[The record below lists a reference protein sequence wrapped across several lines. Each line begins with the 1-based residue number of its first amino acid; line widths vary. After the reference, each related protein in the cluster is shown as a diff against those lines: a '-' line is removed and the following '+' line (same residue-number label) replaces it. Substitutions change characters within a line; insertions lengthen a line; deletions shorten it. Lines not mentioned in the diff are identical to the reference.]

1 MTCKSE
7 NSSESEPKIK
17 QILEEFLAEQKQNL
31 KPQSYSGYE
40 TAMRYFE
47 RFLDFYG
54 MERLEEEDLT
64 EEDRELF
71 EELYEEEGT
80 EYCEIFGPGHI
91 GFREIESFLGE
102 YVILN
107 AATSKNFL
115 KVVGRVMHKLVQ
127 WLHEKGYMVDEVYE
141 KTNERVNELKADLP
155 ATMEVSKLM
164 SEYATKSP
172 RGKYTEELNSRFTIK
187 KIEPGKLWLE
197 DFLGSGELIG
207 PVFVSGEISSM
218 SRVGWT
224 VVLRIGKQGDVW
236 RISGSTGVY
245 PLSEY

>member
-1 MTCKSE
+1 ME
-7 NSSESEPKIK
+7 NTVRKTIQE
-17 QILEEFLAEQKQNL
+17 ILEEFLAEQKQNL

-54 MERLEEEDLT
+54 MERLEEGDLD

-91 GFREIESFLGE
+91 GYVEIESFLGE
-102 YVILN
+102 YVILY

-115 KVVGRVMHKLVQ
+115 KVVGRAMHKLVQ
-127 WLHEKGYMVDEVYE
+127 WLHEKGYMADEVYE

-155 ATMEVSKLM
+155 ATMEVGKLM
-164 SEYATKSP
+164 SEYAGKSP
-172 RGKYTEELNSRFTIK
+172 RGQYTEELNSRFNIK

-197 DFLGSGELIG
+197 DYIVSEELIG
-207 PVFVSGEISSM
+207 PVLVSGEISSM
-218 SRVGWT
+218 CRVGWT
-224 VVLRIGKQGDVW
+224 VVLWMGKKGDVW
-236 RISGSTGVY
+236 RIIGIKGVY
-245 PLSEY
+245 PLSDH

>member
-1 MTCKSE
+1 MKSTVE
-7 NSSESEPKIK
+7 KTINDVF
-17 QILEEFLAEQKQNL
+17 EEFLAEQKQNL

-40 TAMRYFE
+40 TAMSYFE
-47 RFLDFYG
+47 RFLDVYG
-54 MERLEEEDLT
+54 PERLEKEGLT
-64 EEDRELF
+64 EADLELY

-80 EYCEIFGPGHI
+80 EYCEIFGPGQI
-91 GFREIESFLGE
+91 GYAEMEGFLAE

-127 WLHEKGYMVDEVYE
+127 WLHEKGYMADEVYE

-172 RGKYTEELNSRFTIK
+172 RGKYTEELNSRFNIK

-207 PVFVSGEISSM
+207 PVFVSEKISSM
-218 SRVGWT
+218 CRVGWT
-224 VVLRIGKQGDVW
+224 FVLWIGKKGDEW
-236 RISGSTGVY
+236 RILDSRAVY
-245 PLSEY
+245 PFSDY

>member
-1 MTCKSE
+1 MKSTVE
-7 NSSESEPKIK
+7 KTINDV
-17 QILEEFLAEQKQNL
+17 LEEFLAEQKQNL

-40 TAMRYFE
+40 TTMKYFE

-54 MERLEEEDLT
+54 PERLEEEDLT
-64 EEDRELF
+64 EEELELY
-71 EELYEEEGT
+71 EELSEEEGT
-80 EYCEIFGPGHI
+80 EYCDIFGPGHI
-91 GFREIESFLGE
+91 GYAEMEEFLGG

-115 KVVGRVMHKLVQ
+115 KVVGRAMHKLVQ
-127 WLHEKGYMVDEVYE
+127 WLHENGYMADEVYE

-172 RGKYTEELNSRFTIK
+172 RGKYTEELNSRFNIK

-197 DFLGSGELIG
+197 DYIVSKELIG
-207 PVFVSGEISSM
+207 SVLVSGEISSM
-218 SRVGWT
+218 CRVGWT
-224 VVLRIGKQGDVW
+224 VVLWMGKKGDVW
-236 RISGSTGVY
+236 RIIGSKGVY

>member
-1 MTCKSE
+1 MKMTVK
-7 NSSESEPKIK
+7 KTIDDV
-17 QILEEFLAEQKQNL
+17 LEEFLAEQKQNL

-47 RFLDFYG
+47 HFLDGYG
-54 MERLEEEDLT
+54 LELLEEEDLG
-64 EEDRELF
+64 EEDL
-71 EELYEEEGT
+71 ELYEELSEEEGL
-80 EYCEIFGPGHI
+80 EFCEIFGPGRI
-91 GFREIESFLGE
+91 GYVEMEEFLGG

-155 ATMEVSKLM
+155 ATMEVGKLM
-164 SEYATKSP
+164 SEYAAKSS
-172 RGKYTEELNSRFTIK
+172 RGKYMEELNSHFNIK
-187 KIEPGKLWLE
+187 KIEPGKLWFE
-197 DFLGSGELIG
+197 DYIVSEELIG
-207 PVFVSGEISSM
+207 PVLVSGEISSM
-218 SRVGWT
+218 CRVGWT
-224 VVLRIGKQGDVW
+224 VVLRIGKKGDVW
-236 RISGSTGVY
+236 RIIDSKSVY